1 MVLTNVFTSPCV
13 ARIAA
18 TGRPCDDQV
27 MPLSPLTE
35 LLKLPA
41 GDRAELAMALWESLS
56 DAERDGELELTEA
69 DRAELDRR
77 WAEHLENPGSAVPWS
92 EVRSKLIG

>member
-1 MVLTNVFTSPCV
+1 MLELQT
-13 ARIAA
+13 
-18 TGRPCDDQV
+18 TGWPCDDRV
-27 MPLSPLTE
+27 MPSSPLTE

-41 GDRAELAMALWESLS
+41 GDRAELAMALWESLT
-56 DAERDGELELTEA
+56 DVERDGELELSDE

-77 WAEHLENPGSAVPWS
+77 WAEHLKNPDSAVPWS